1 MNKYF
6 KLYDATTTY
15 TAYSLQIKISFK
27 VVFYGFE
34 NFNSFLEKQWY
45 LITRLRHDVS
55 ACIRGEIKSDNK
67 IYDAHQIANLI

>member
-1 MNKYF
+1 MTQPQPT
-6 KLYDATTTY
+6 LP
-15 TAYSLQIKISFK
+15 TAYRLRLVLKLF
-27 VVFYGFE
+27 FYGFE